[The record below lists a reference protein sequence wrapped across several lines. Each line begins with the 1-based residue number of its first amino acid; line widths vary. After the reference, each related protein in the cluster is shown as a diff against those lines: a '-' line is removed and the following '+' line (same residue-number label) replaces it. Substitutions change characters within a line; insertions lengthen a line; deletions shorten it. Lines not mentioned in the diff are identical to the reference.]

1 MTTKEAVALYNTLKG
16 LKLTDIK
23 SDQRIKVI
31 MNMRLLRPVAE
42 KFSKDVQEAE
52 QSLRPEGYDNLLQK
66 VYEHNKSI
74 ASKGKEIMTALD
86 LIEFRKKDSEYGESM
101 KKFIEKI
108 NNEENSIILDRLT
121 DETFNTLCDNNKEL
135 TVEQLS
141 LLYD

>member
-1 MTTKEAVALYNTLKG
+1 
-16 LKLTDIK
+16 
-23 SDQRIKVI
+23 
-31 MNMRLLRPVAE
+31 MRLLRPVAE
-42 KFSKDVQEAE
+42 KFSRDVQEAE
-52 QSLRPEGYDNLLQK
+52 QSLRPEGYDELLQK